1 MSLKKWTGF
10 YFRMPIKF
18 KLTFWSTLLIMVLF
32 VGYNALQYMIM
43 EKWIIHREKKNV
55 QHSMNSILNY
65 FLEEE
70 EEFRPENL
78 TKIRQYLDKMN
89 RDDQRIRILGA
100 DNRPMLTITDN
111 VPEAGLEAVSVP
123 GQQVG
128 IYKMDG
134 YSLLILRCPL
144 IIHDF
149 NGSVEIV
156 KSLAQFE
163 RLTKSISQV
172 MYVFALGAVVLS
184 ILVGWLLTRNLLK
197 PLQAMAQTIRDIK
210 DKGMQERMRPSLNG
224 DEISTLM
231 VMFNGMMDQVE
242 DAFRQQS
249 RFVEDASHELR
260 TPIAIIEGHLA
271 LLRRWGKEDPAIL
284 NESLDA
290 SLEEFARL
298 KRLVLELLALTRAEK
313 DLQTAEALLD
323 NPAEAVGIIIERF
336 ALIHPDFR
344 LETDLQ
350 GLSDVSLPIA
360 IEHLEQILLIILDNA
375 VKYSLEL
382 KEVSIKAGVNGT
394 QAEIEIIDYGMGIP
408 AKDLPYVTERFYR
421 VDKARSRE
429 LGGTGLGL
437 AIAKRLVE
445 RYEGMLS
452 IRSKELS
459 GTTVTISL
467 PCLTLEG
474 KPGLDTDRG
483 G

>member
-1 MSLKKWTGF
+1 MKKWTGF

-32 VGYNALQYMIM
+32 VGYNALQYMFM

-78 TKIRQYLDKMN
+78 AKIRLYLGKMN

-100 DNRPMLTITDN
+100 DNRPMLTISDN
-111 VPEAGLEAVSVP
+111 VPEAGLETVSVP
-123 GQQVG
+123 GRQVG
-128 IYKMDG
+128 IYKVDG
-134 YSLLILRCPL
+134 YSLLILRSPL

-149 NGSVEIV
+149 TGTVEIV

-163 RLTKSISQV
+163 SLTKSISQV

-197 PLQAMAQTIRDIK
+197 PLQGMAETIRDIK

-271 LLRRWGKEDPAIL
+271 LLRRWGKEDPVIL

-313 DLQTAEALLD
+313 ESRNAEALLT
-323 NPAEAVGIIIERF
+323 NPAEAAGKMVERF

-344 LETDLQ
+344 LDTDLQ
-350 GLSDVSLPIA
+350 RLSGVSLLIT

-382 KEVSIKAGVNGT
+382 KEVSVKASVNGT
-394 QAEIEIIDYGMGIP
+394 QAEIDIIDYGMGIP
-408 AKDLPYVTERFYR
+408 EKDLPFVTDRFYR

-429 LGGTGLGL
+429 LGGNGLGL
-437 AIAKRLVE
+437 AIAKRLAE
-445 RYEGMLS
+445 RYQGKLS

-459 GTTVTISL
+459 GTTVTVSL
-467 PCLTLEG
+467 PCLAKEG
-474 KPGLDTDRG
+474 KPVTDTDRG